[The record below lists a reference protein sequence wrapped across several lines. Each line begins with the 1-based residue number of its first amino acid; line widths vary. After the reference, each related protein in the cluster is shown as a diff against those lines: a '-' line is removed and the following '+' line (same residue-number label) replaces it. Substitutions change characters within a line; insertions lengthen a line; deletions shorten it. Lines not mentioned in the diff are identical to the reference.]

1 MDRDRLRSQFAEH
14 FYRSLDESG
23 VRMEAIPAT
32 QLQALVR
39 ATSDGFFAVLDAV
52 EAESAPPSC
61 GDLPEEGDVT
71 AEQAERVLWTGK
83 PYLSLSTRYELTTQ
97 RLRITQGLFS
107 RTMEEIDLVRVR
119 DSKVTQNLGERSF
132 HVGDIQIFTS
142 DSSTPEF
149 RLENVRDPM
158 EVREILRSAYLAEQ
172 KRRGLRYREEG

>member
-1 MDRDRLRSQFAEH
+1 MDRDRLRSHFTEH

-23 VRMEAIPAT
+23 VRLEAIPAA

-39 ATSDGFFAVLDAV
+39 ASADGIFAVLDAV
-52 EAESAPPSC
+52 EAESAPPSG
-61 GDLPEEGDVT
+61 GDSAADGNVAAEGV
-71 AEQAERVLWTGK
+71 EQVLWTGK
-83 PYLSLSTRYELTTQ
+83 PYLSLSTRYELTSQ

-119 DSKVTQNLGERSF
+119 DSKVTQNLGERSLNL
-132 HVGDIQIFTS
+132 GDIHLFTS

-149 RLENVRDPM
+149 RLENVRDPL